1 MLRLETVAP
10 GTLALTRRILA
21 LPALSRT
28 RLVGG
33 TALALQLG
41 HRISIDLDV
50 FGPWDERLDLKGELS
65 ACGSVEDAGGSGK
78 MRFFVVD
85 GVKVDCVAYP
95 HPWLD
100 PPVCEGGL
108 RLASVR
114 DIAAM
119 KLAAVTR
126 RGSRKDF
133 VDVAFLLGR
142 FSLTEM
148 MSFFREK
155 FSGANEYIVL
165 RSLVYFADAEE
176 QPLPQMLAPFD
187 WEKAKADIRAAVEEL
202 A

>member
-1 MLRLETVAP
+1 MLRLETVSS
-10 GTLALTRRILA
+10 GTLALTRRLLA
-21 LPALSRT
+21 LPALSQT

-41 HRISIDLDV
+41 HRISVDLDL
-50 FGPWDERLDLKGELS
+50 FGPWDERIDLGEELS
-65 ACGSVEDAGGSGK
+65 ACGVVEDAGGSGK

-85 GVKVDCVAYP
+85 GVKVDCVSYP

-100 PPVCEGGL
+100 PPTCEDGL

-119 KLAAVTR
+119 KLSAVTS

-133 VDVAFLLGR
+133 VDLAFLLGTI
-142 FSLTEM
+142 SLREM
-148 MSFFREK
+148 MSLFREK
-155 FSGANEYIVL
+155 YPGANEYIVL
-165 RSLVYFADAEE
+165 RSLTYFVDAEA
-176 QPLPQMLAPFD
+176 QPLPTMLVPFD
-187 WEKAKADIRAAVEEL
+187 WDKAKDEIRAAVKAL

>member
-21 LPALSRT
+21 LPALART

-41 HRISIDLDV
+41 HRVSVDLDV
-50 FGPWDERLDLKGELS
+50 FGPWDERLDLKAELS
-65 ACGSVEDAGGSGK
+65 ACGTVEDAGGSGK
-78 MRFFVVD
+78 MRFFAVD

-100 PPVCEGGL
+100 PPVEEDGV
-108 RLASVR
+108 RLAGLR

-119 KLAAVTR
+119 KLSAVTR

-142 FSLTEM
+142 FPLAEM

-155 FSGANEYIVL
+155 FRGANEYIVL
-165 RSLVYFADAEE
+165 RSLTYFADAET
-176 QPLPQMLAPFD
+176 QPLPRMLAPFD
-187 WEKAKADIRAAVEEL
+187 WEQAKADIRAAVEEL